1 VNERPIREELLGM
14 GLKEGKDFFHE
25 FRIPGYF
32 GCKGQSVYYW
42 LDFFI
47 PDLLLDI
54 EADGEIWH
62 TFFDSKER
70 DRRRDSLIRK
80 KYGIKIV
87 RLTPFQLRNKRIKK
101 TLTQVISKR
110 CAEIIFQRD
119 RKENESEKFQ
129 VEPSSASINL

>member
-1 VNERPIREELLGM
+1 M

-25 FRIPGYF
+25 FRIPSYS

-42 LDFFI
+42 LEFYI
-47 PDLLLDI
+47 PDLMLGV

-70 DRRRDSLIRK
+70 DRKRDALITK

-87 RLTPFQLRNKRIKK
+87 RLTPFEVRNKRLRQ
-101 TLTQVISKR
+101 TLTKIVSER
-110 CAEIIFQRD
+110 CLEIILHGLDKGRID
-119 RKENESEKFQ
+119 
-129 VEPSSASINL
+129 